1 MRKLMHNIKK
11 LNSERQI
18 TFLLIEH
25 DMDLVMSLCN
35 PVIVMSE
42 GRKLAEGTPE
52 QIKSDENVLEAYLG
66 GQYR

>member
-1 MRKLMHNIKK
+1 VDNIRELCAEKGM
-11 LNSERQI
+11 
-18 TFLLIEH
+18 TFLIIEH

-42 GRKLAEGTPE
+42 GQKLAEGTPE
-52 QIKSDENVLEAYLG
+52 EIRSDKRVLDAYLG